1 MRRAALMAVVF
12 VGFVCFVG
20 GLLAPRANAQG
31 SEDVTDIV
39 VPYVAFELGIDD
51 NVLFAEGWC
60 DSYFDYL
67 NSADIGDYLSLDED
81 IYYSILGPAPPL
93 DDAAFVGDVI
103 AIAGARKTAKMA
115 ARKVAP
121 AKKTPSP
128 ASPAA
133 PKKTCPTKK
142 RAR

>member
-20 GLLAPRANAQG
+20 GLLPPRANAQG
-31 SEDVTDIV
+31 PEDVANIV
-39 VPYVAFELGIDD
+39 VPSFEPGLELDY
-51 NVLFAEGWC
+51 NVLFAEGWY

-67 NSADIGDYLSLDED
+67 NSADNVDYPLDEGIDYLFFGSA
-81 IYYSILGPAPPL
+81 PAL
-93 DDAAFVGDVI
+93 DDAAHRGNVI
-103 AIAGARKTAKMA
+103 VIAGAKKTASKA
-115 ARKVAP
+115 AP

-133 PKKTCPTKK
+133 PTKKAPTTKKK